1 MKVILDFLVK
11 VVQKLFV
18 SSKIAL
24 GLRTAGK
31 IYYLATTGPHLP
43 LWFLRDFV
51 GDMPT
56 THGFYYTLDPGSIE
70 SAMAYIYE
78 KLHG

>member
-11 VVQKLFV
+11 VAQKLFV

-31 IYYLATTGPHLP
+31 IYN
-43 LWFLRDFV
+43 
-51 GDMPT
+51 GDHRPTPT
-56 THGFYYTLDPGSIE
+56 TVVFKGFFSGDNLP
-70 SAMAYIYE
+70 
-78 KLHG
+78 

>member
-31 IYYLATTGPHLP
+31 IYNGDYRPTSTTVVFKGFFSDDNLPYMRPLIFTRNGTLKPRRQHL
-43 LWFLRDFV
+43 
-51 GDMPT
+51 
-56 THGFYYTLDPGSIE
+56 
-70 SAMAYIYE
+70 
-78 KLHG
+78 